1 MRYLNKIVFI
11 NSAQVRYAE
20 IDLNGNIHLIGTQGV
35 GKSTLLRAILFFYNA
50 DTLGVGISKQKQSY
64 TDYYYNVAN
73 SYIIYEV
80 TRDEGKFCIVT
91 YKSQHKVCFRFI
103 DGEYSRGY
111 FINKNGSVP
120 ESWEGIAR
128 HLDLANVYYTKRK
141 IEEHKEYRD
150 VLYGNNDGKKSE
162 LKRYSII
169 ESREYQYIPK
179 TIQNVFLNSKMDAE
193 FIKQTIIM
201 SLENDISIDLNQHT
215 HHLNGFETQLADIR
229 KFRMPGTSLQ
239 AENISRLY
247 ISIVNLEKDLALLAG
262 ELFGSLER
270 DRKEEPVFLDELDR
284 QKKIE
289 DGFKQELIRLSETF
303 KNKETK
309 LNGDIRILDD
319 RISKARSLRDEYE
332 KKGINNIINR
342 VEKKIAVEKE
352 AGNLQEEKELLTSGF
367 REVEQKYNALIE
379 THRNQL
385 YDFTNLKNSEKIKI
399 RTVFL
404 NHKDELT
411 KTYAEQ
417 TEDIKFEAEKEIVAL
432 REELE
437 KKKHETYELKIKK
450 EGIRHKIYYEKE
462 QSELEDA
469 LKNKEAY
476 RLELSSENK
485 STLIEN
491 ESLQRKWDFDLKEL
505 NANNE
510 REKEE
515 HRKII
520 EQLNKAIAEINGY
533 LERSSKSFF
542 GWLNSNYPGW
552 ETTIGKVIDDKNVLF
567 NDSLSPK
574 QAGKNGNLYGVEID
588 LEEINKKVL
597 TLADYEKEKSALIE
611 KKEEEK
617 TIIDT
622 LAANLGKNEENLKRK
637 YQPKI
642 RENKELIK
650 NNEYLIQKTSAELSE
665 LDANHT
671 LLKQKALSERTRDL
685 EKIDDIIAA
694 AVESERKVAD
704 SILKAEETLKKQ
716 IKSKERERNKTI
728 ELQKEKS
735 DQLADLLDAE
745 ISLKKEE
752 TGSRICLL
760 IAQKEKE
767 FSEKGADTKRLNE
780 IDSKLAILRNE
791 LDFIEQNRNLM
802 AEYFLHKKELFDKLG
817 EFKNQKLLTEKH
829 LVTELRKFT
838 GQKDKAEDGLKQVSG
853 EISELEKKLESIR
866 SDNEAF
872 ENFSKSSLYETIME
886 NLKESPGIESK
897 RSAKDVIKEIQEVYY
912 GKIVKRYEELKKITN
927 EFQAKFSDDNVFR
940 FKTHLSDDKSYLD
953 FAFMLNDFIEEK
965 KIDKIEKEVNE
976 RFAFIIS
983 TLGTQANNLMARSGD
998 IQRIIRKI
1006 NEDFIEK
1013 NFVGVIRKIEL
1024 KIEDSRNEI
1033 VQLLIAIKNFN
1044 DANLLELGES
1054 NLFSSDGQEKKN
1066 REAVDLLKQF
1076 SKKLGEMKKDYISLA
1091 DSFELKFR
1099 IEENQNDTG
1108 WVEKLSNVGSD
1119 GTDVLV
1125 KAMVNIMLL
1134 NVFKEGASKKF
1145 RDFRLHCMMDEIGK
1159 LHPNNVRG
1167 ILKFANDR
1175 NIWLINGS
1183 PIENDA
1189 LAFTH
1194 IYKLDKDDK
1203 SITRV
1208 KRILSQYS
1216 GQ

>member
-80 TRDEGKFCIVT
+80 TRNDGKFCIVT

-103 DGEYSRGY
+103 DGEYRRGY
-111 FINKNGSVP
+111 FINEKGNVP

-128 HLDLANVYYTKRK
+128 RLDHANVYYTKRK

-179 TIQNVFLNSKMDAE
+179 TIQNVFLNSKMEAE

-247 ISIVNLEKDLALLAG
+247 ISIVNLEKDLVLLAV
-262 ELFGSLER
+262 ELFASLER
-270 DRKEEPVFLDELDR
+270 NREEEPGLLDELDR
-284 QKKIE
+284 QIKIE

-319 RISKARSLRDEYE
+319 RISKARSLREEYE
-332 KKGINNIINR
+332 KKGIENIINR
-342 VEKKIAVEKE
+342 VEKKIAVEKD
-352 AGNLQEEKELLTSGF
+352 ARNLQEEKELLTSAF
-367 REVEQKYNALIE
+367 REVEQKYNTLIE

-385 YDFTNLKNSEKIKI
+385 YDFINLKNSEKIKI
-399 RTVFL
+399 RTDFL
-404 NHKDELT
+404 NHKEELT
-411 KTYAEQ
+411 KSYAEQ
-417 TEDIKFEAEKEIVAL
+417 TEDIKLEAGKEIVSL

-437 KKKHETYELKIKK
+437 NKKHETYQLKIKK

-462 QSELEDA
+462 LSELEDA
-469 LKNKEAY
+469 LKNKEAH
-476 RLELSSENK
+476 RIKLSSENK
-485 STLIEN
+485 STLVEN

-505 NANNE
+505 KANNE

-520 EQLNKAIAEINGY
+520 EQLDKAITEINGY
-533 LERSSKSFF
+533 LERSSQSFF

-567 NDSLSPK
+567 NDSLSPR
-574 QAGKNGNLYGVEID
+574 QAGTNGNLYGVEID

-597 TLADYEKEKSALIE
+597 TLADYEKEKSALSE

-617 TIIDT
+617 KIIDALT
-622 LAANLGKNEENLKRK
+622 ANVGKNEENLKRK

-650 NNEYLIQKTSAELSE
+650 NNEYLIQKTSAEISE
-665 LDANHT
+665 LDANYT
-671 LLKQKALSERTRDL
+671 LLKQKALSERTQEL
-685 EKIDDIIAA
+685 EKIDDAIAA
-694 AVESERKVAD
+694 AVESERKVTD
-704 SILKAEETLKKQ
+704 SISKAEETLKKQ
-716 IKSKERERNKTI
+716 IKAKERERSKTI

-735 DQLADLLDAE
+735 DQLSGLLDAE

-752 TGSRICLL
+752 TGSRISLL
-760 IAQKEKE
+760 ITQKEKE

-791 LDFIEQNRNLM
+791 LDFIEQNRNLV
-802 AEYFLHKKELFDKLG
+802 AEYSLHKKELFDKLG

-829 LVTELRKFT
+829 LVAELRKFT
-838 GQKDKAEDGLKQVSG
+838 GQKDKIEDGLKQVSG
-853 EISELEKKLESIR
+853 KISELEKKLESIR

-872 ENFSKSSLYETIME
+872 ENFTKSSLYETIME
-886 NLKESPGIESK
+886 NLKESPGFESK
-897 RSAKDVIKEIQEVYY
+897 LSAKDVIKEIQEVYY

-927 EFQAKFSDDNVFR
+927 EFQAKFSDNNVFR

-1013 NFVGVIRKIEL
+1013 NFVGVIKKIEL

-1033 VQLLIAIKNFN
+1033 VQLLIAIKNFK
-1044 DANLLELGES
+1044 DANLLDLGES

-1099 IEENQNDTG
+1099 IEENKNDTG

-1159 LHPNNVRG
+1159 LHPDNVRG

-1216 GQ
+1216 EQ